1 MSIERFIQD
10 EILAPRL
17 QDYQVL
23 TIAGRRRVR
32 MNHGL

>member
-23 TIAGRRRVR
+23 TISLADDE
-32 MNHGL
+32 